1 MAERDFSARDWAIA
15 LTRQPSATGT
25 ADEAAFGPWLAAR
38 LSAAFAPRRAAVWT
52 FPVAPGDARHCV
64 ALLVRGGRSRSGES
78 RETIVLTGHYD
89 TVSTRDYADLA
100 GLATDP
106 EALAPALLARLSATA
121 STPAEVRAK
130 ADLESGAFLPGRG
143 LLDMKAGL
151 AAGIAAVERFAAAGG
166 RGNVLFLAVPDEEA
180 ASSGARRAAPELG
193 PIASAHDLDLIAAVN
208 LDAIADDGDGAEGRV
223 VALGTIGKLLPTAF
237 VVGLPTHAG
246 YPHAGVNAAVLAAAI
261 AARVEWAPELTD
273 LGEGPGT
280 PPSLLGL
287 RDGKAGYD
295 VTTPATA
302 FAIFNVLT
310 VSRTP
315 GDVLH
320 TFDALCRD
328 AVEHTL
334 GDLRVR
340 RAAFRASPAAIDEI
354 LVVPVMRFE
363 TVADHARRSNPPALA
378 DALRGLDDPTIP
390 LPERCRILTER
401 LWQAS
406 GLAGPAV
413 VTGFGSIPYLP
424 TRLSASPNA
433 RRLATAVSEAIEA
446 VGARHGTIISSDPVF
461 AGISDMSFLGEAD
474 EASLAPVA
482 HNMPGWAEWVRWPER
497 GGIAGLP
504 IVNAGPWGRD
514 YHTRLERIH
523 VAYGFD
529 VLPDLVEAIVQGV
542 LNPGSAMAGS

>member
-1 MAERDFSARDWAIA
+1 MAEHEASARDWAIA

-25 ADEAAFGPWLAAR
+25 AEEAAFGPWLAAR
-38 LSAAFAPRRAAVWT
+38 LAAAFATWHADVWT

-64 ALLVRGGRSRSGES
+64 ALLVRGGQSRGSEKS
-78 RETIVLTGHYD
+78 RETVVLTGHYD
-89 TVSTRDYADLA
+89 TVSTRDYGDLA
-100 GLATDP
+100 DLATDP

-130 ADLESGAFLPGRG
+130 ADLASGAFLPGRG
-143 LLDMKAGL
+143 LLDMKGGL
-151 AAGIAAVERFAAAGG
+151 AAGIAAAERFAAAGG

-193 PIASAHDLDLIAAVN
+193 AIASAQDLVLVAALN
-208 LDAIADDGDGAEGRV
+208 LDAIADDRDGADGRV

-246 YPHAGVNAAVLAAAI
+246 YPHAGINAAVLAAAI

-273 LGEGPGT
+273 PGKGPGT
-280 PPSLLGL
+280 PPSLLSL
-287 RDGKAGYD
+287 RDGKPGYD

-302 FAIFNVLT
+302 FATFNVLT
-310 VSRTP
+310 VSRSP
-315 GDVLH
+315 GEVLDA
-320 TFDALCRD
+320 FDALCRE
-328 AVEHTL
+328 AVDRALAE
-334 GDLRVR
+334 LRLR
-340 RAAFRASPAAIDEI
+340 RAEFRASPAAIDE
-354 LVVPVMRFE
+354 VAAMPVMRFA
-363 TVADHARRSNPPALA
+363 TVADHARRSKPMALGA
-378 DALRGLDDPTIP
+378 TLDGLDVPTIP

-406 GLAGPAV
+406 GLSGPAV

-433 RRLATAVSEAIEA
+433 LRLATAVSEARQA
-446 VGARHGTIISSDPVF
+446 VGARHGTTIGADPVF

-482 HNMPGWAEWVRWPER
+482 YNTPGWAEWVQWPER

-504 IVNAGPWGRD
+504 IVNVGPWGRD
-514 YHTRLERIH
+514 YHTPLERIH
-523 VAYGFD
+523 VAYGFE

-542 LNPGSAMAGS
+542 LNRGQA

>member
-1 MAERDFSARDWAIA
+1 MAEHGVSARDWALA
-15 LTRQPSATGT
+15 LTRQPSVTGT
-25 ADEAAFGPWLAAR
+25 ADEAAFGPWLVAR
-38 LSAAFAPRRAAVWT
+38 LSAAFAKRRAEVWT

-64 ALLVRGGRSRSGES
+64 ALLVRGGPSRGGQES
-78 RETIVLTGHYD
+78 RETVVLTGHYD
-89 TVSTRDYADLA
+89 TVSTRDYGDLA

-121 STPAEVRAK
+121 STPAELRAK
-130 ADLESGAFLPGRG
+130 ADLDSGAFLPGRG

-151 AAGIAAVERFAAAGG
+151 AAGIAAAERFAAVGG
-166 RGNVLFLAVPDEEA
+166 PGNVLFLAVPDEEA

-193 PIASAHDLDLIAAVN
+193 AIASAQDLDLIAAVN
-208 LDAIADDGDGAEGRV
+208 LDAIADDGDGADGRV

-237 VVGLPTHAG
+237 AVGLPTHAG

-273 LGEGPGT
+273 FSEGPGT

-302 FAIFNVLT
+302 FATFNVLT

-315 GDVLH
+315 GEVLDA
-320 TFDALCRD
+320 FDALCRE
-328 AVEHTL
+328 AVERTL
-334 GDLRVR
+334 AELRAR
-340 RAAFRASPAAIDEI
+340 RAEFRTSPAAIDEV
-354 LVVPVMRFE
+354 LAVPVMRFE
-363 TVADHARRSNPPALA
+363 TVADHARRADPLALE
-378 DALRGLDDPTIP
+378 DGCRGLDDPTIP

-401 LWQAS
+401 LWQAG

-424 TRLSASPNA
+424 TRLSTSPNA
-433 RRLATAVSEAIEA
+433 RRLATVVAEAMEA
-446 VGARHGTIISSDPVF
+446 VGARHGTSIGADPVF

-482 HNMPGWAEWVRWPER
+482 RNMPGWAEWVRWPGR

-523 VAYGFD
+523 IAYGFD
-529 VLPDLVEAIVQGV
+529 VLPDLVEAIVQGL
-542 LNPGSAMAGS
+542 LNPGPG

>member
-1 MAERDFSARDWAIA
+1 MAEQVASARDWSIA
-15 LTRQPSATGT
+15 LTRQPSVTGT

-38 LSAAFAPRRAAVWT
+38 LSAAFASRRAEVWT

-64 ALLVRGGRSRSGES
+64 ALLVRGGQSPGGEEN
-78 RETIVLTGHYD
+78 RETVVLTGHYD
-89 TVSTRDYADLA
+89 TVSTRDYGDLA
-100 GLATDP
+100 GLATEP
-106 EALAPALLARLSATA
+106 EALAPALLARLSAAA

-143 LLDMKAGL
+143 LLDMKGGLAAGL
-151 AAGIAAVERFAAAGG
+151 AAADRFAAAGG
-166 RGNVLFLAVPDEEA
+166 PGNVLFLAVPDEEA
-180 ASSGARRAAPELG
+180 ASAGARRAAPELAT
-193 PIASAHDLDLIAAVN
+193 IASAHDLDLIAAVN
-208 LDAIADDGDGAEGRV
+208 LDAIADDGDGVEGRV

-237 VVGLPTHAG
+237 VVGVPTHAG

-273 LGEGPGT
+273 PGEGPGT

-302 FAIFNVLT
+302 FAMFNVLI

-315 GDVLH
+315 GEVLDA
-320 TFDALCRD
+320 FDALCRD
-328 AVEHTL
+328 AVERTL
-334 GDLRVR
+334 AELRVR
-340 RAAFRASPAAIDEI
+340 RAAFRASPAAIDEV
-354 LVVPVMRFE
+354 LAVSVMRFE
-363 TVADHARRSNPPALA
+363 TVEDHARRSNPLALA
-378 DALRGLDDPTIP
+378 EALRGLADARIP

-424 TRLSASPNA
+424 TRLSASSNA
-433 RRLATAVSEAIEA
+433 RRLATAVSEAIA
-446 VGARHGTIISSDPVF
+446 VIAARHETSIGSDPVF
-461 AGISDMSFLGEAD
+461 AGISDMSFLGQAD
-474 EASLAPVA
+474 EAALAPVA

-523 VAYGFD
+523 VVYGFE
-529 VLPDLVEAIVQGV
+529 VLPDLVEAIVQGL
-542 LNPGSAMAGS
+542 LNPGPG

>member
-1 MAERDFSARDWAIA
+1 M
-15 LTRQPSATGT
+15 TGT

-38 LSAAFAPRRAAVWT
+38 LEAAFAPWRADVWS

-64 ALLVRGGRSRSGES
+64 ALLVRGGQNHNGES
-78 RETIVLTGHYD
+78 RETVVLTGHYD
-89 TVSTRDYADLA
+89 TVSIRDYGDLA

-106 EALAPALLARLSATA
+106 EALAPALLAGLSATA

-130 ADLESGAFLPGRG
+130 ADLETGAFLPGRG
-143 LLDMKAGL
+143 LLDMKGGLAAGL
-151 AAGIAAVERFAAAGG
+151 AAAERFASAGG

-180 ASSGARRAAPELG
+180 ASSGARSAAPELAA
-193 PIASAHDLDLIAAVN
+193 IATAYDLDLVAAVN
-208 LDAIADDGDGAEGRV
+208 LDAIADDADGAYGRV

-261 AARVEWAPELTD
+261 ATRVEWAPELTD
-273 LGEGPGT
+273 TSEGPAT
-280 PPSLLGL
+280 PPSLLSL
-287 RDGKAGYD
+287 RDGKPGYD

-302 FAIFNVLT
+302 FAAFNVLT

-315 GDVLH
+315 GEVLDA
-320 TFDALCRD
+320 FDALCRD
-328 AVEHTL
+328 AVSRTL
-334 GDLRVR
+334 AELRLR
-340 RAAFRASPAAIDEI
+340 RAGFRASPAAVDA
-354 LVVPVMRFE
+354 VSTVPVMRFQS
-363 TVADHARRSNPPALA
+363 VADHAGRANPLALA
-378 DALRGLDDPTIP
+378 EALDGLDTPTMP

-401 LWQAS
+401 LWQRS

-424 TRLSASPNA
+424 THLSETPKA
-433 RRLATAVSEAIEA
+433 RRLAAVVEEARRA
-446 VGARHGTIISSDPVF
+446 VGARHGTTIGADPVF

-482 HNMPGWAEWVRWPER
+482 NNMPGWAEWVRWPER

-523 VAYGFD
+523 AVYGFE
-529 VLPDLVEAIVQGV
+529 VLPDLVEAIVQG
-542 LNPGSAMAGS
+542 LLDPPAG